1 MTLRQAKAVDMH
13 NRLVKTPGMKA
24 WAGPLFLG
32 ALAACAST
40 AGVDRPAKVD
50 AAYAARESESAH
62 DGDRCGP
69 EFIEKALPAALVS
82 WMEPALN
89 GPFGPACRRHDACYR
104 LSEKSQAWCDT
115 RMLEEMV
122 SICNAGRSESSPGA
136 ILCRSRARMYHA
148 MVDSHFGAYAYQ
160 GTADGQILTVE
171 FADAPAREVSICVGI
186 VNTTQ
191 ILQQYALE
199 LRTGSDQR
207 IARVPRQ
214 HGASVRAGEQTNIC
228 IGTTSSTYWN
238 ANRTGTP
245 VELRL
250 MANRPDSLALAG
262 DMVEIESRWIDLPAS
277 AEDQD

>member
-1 MTLRQAKAVDMH
+1 MH
-13 NRLVKTPGMKA
+13 NRLVKTSGMKA
-24 WAGPLFLG
+24 WLGLLFLG
-32 ALAACAST
+32 VLAACAST
-40 AGVDRPAKVD
+40 AGIDRPAAVD
-50 AAYAARESESAH
+50 AGYASREAASADH
-62 DGDRCGP
+62 GDRCGP
-69 EFIEKALPAALVS
+69 EFIEKALPSALVS

-148 MVDSHFGAYAYQ
+148 LVDSHFGAYAYQ
-160 GTADGQILTVE
+160 GTAGGRIRTVT
-171 FADAPAREVSICVGI
+171 FGDAPAREFSICVGI
-186 VNTTQ
+186 ENTTQ
-191 ILQQYALE
+191 TLQQYALE
-199 LRTGSDQR
+199 LRTGAAQR

-214 HGASVRAGEQTNIC
+214 QGASVRAGEQTDLC
-228 IGTTSSTYWN
+228 IGTTVSSYWN
-238 ANRTGTP
+238 MRRTGTP

-277 AEDQD
+277 IADQD